1 MKRLRAALTSL
12 LVILVVA
19 LCLRLGYG
27 WDYQQHRP
35 HRALGVIPFLF
46 EPGNIA
52 ASVVTGKGFSSPFRV
67 ETGPTA
73 WLTPV
78 YPLLLAGVFRLFGL
92 YTFQSFVAAAVLNV
106 LFSSLTCV
114 PIYYAGRRIGGRGVA
129 AGAAWLWAVFPNA
142 IRLPVESMWDAS
154 LAALLAAIIL
164 WTTLALAESGRV
176 RDWCA
181 YGLLWGLALMTN
193 PTLLSLLPFL
203 LGWLAYR
210 SRCYGRAALAA
221 GIVVLCCA
229 PWTVRNFVVFHR
241 FIPLRSAAGLTLWLG
256 NHDQSTGIWPGRLHP
271 ITNTAERARYI
282 ELGEIAYMQ
291 EKQREAVQ
299 FMMEH
304 PWDELRA
311 AWFRFVVMWTGG
323 SAHPL
328 EEFGGV
334 LLFNVLAS
342 IGALAGIVVLFRA
355 GSPYAFPLAVF
366 PIVFPCAYYFTLAS
380 ARYRHPMDP
389 VLLLLTAFAVG
400 AVAANARHTDI
411 RRPRAPLPRAGS
423 VRYAARQRRGPPW
436 PDR

>member
-12 LVILVVA
+12 LVILAVA

-27 WDYQQHRP
+27 WEYQQHRS
-35 HRALGVIPFLF
+35 HKALGVIPFLF

-78 YPLLLAGVFRLFGL
+78 YPLLLAGIFRVFGL
-92 YTFQSFVAAAVLNV
+92 YTFQSFVAAAVLNI
-106 LFSSLTCV
+106 LFSTLTCV

-129 AGAAWLWAVFPNA
+129 AGAAWLWAVFLNA

-154 LAALLAAIIL
+154 LASLLAAAIL
-164 WTTLALAESGRV
+164 WATLALVESCRV
-176 RDWCA
+176 SDWCA

-210 SRCYGRAALAA
+210 SRRYGHVALAA
-221 GIVVLCCA
+221 GMAVLCCA
-229 PWTVRNFVVFHR
+229 PWTARNFVVFHR
-241 FIPLRSAAGLTLWLG
+241 FIPLRSVVGLTLWLG
-256 NHDQSTGIWPGRLHP
+256 NHDQSAGAWVGRLHP
-271 ITNTAERARYI
+271 ITNTAERAKYI

-291 EKQREAVQ
+291 DKRREAVR

-304 PWDELRA
+304 PGDELRA
-311 AWFRFVVMWTGG
+311 CWFRFVVIWTGG

-328 EEFGGV
+328 AEFGGV

-355 GSPYAFPLAVF
+355 RSACAFPLAVF
-366 PIVFPCAYYFTLAS
+366 PLVFPCAYYLTLAS

-389 VLLLLTAFAVG
+389 ALLLLTAVAVG
-400 AVAANARHTDI
+400 SVIAKA
-411 RRPRAPLPRAGS
+411 RAGS
-423 VRYAARQRRGPPW
+423 LASRQRMSWAITQGDAFGRG
-436 PDR
+436 RSRQRER